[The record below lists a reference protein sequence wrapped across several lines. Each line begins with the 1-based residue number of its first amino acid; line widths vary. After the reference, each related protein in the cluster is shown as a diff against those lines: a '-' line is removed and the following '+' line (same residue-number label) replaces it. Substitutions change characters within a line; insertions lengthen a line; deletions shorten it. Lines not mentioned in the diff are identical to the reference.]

1 MHLMQRNIAAWTLSF
16 LRRHSLSTHE
26 KPRSRRCKTVETDGL
41 RGCTASLAWWLCR
54 GCWKRSAWPRPAAV
68 YCCSC
73 SSRPKNIPNLC
84 ISEIYR
90 WAESVSDSSK
100 FRCPLAASKLGLHR
114 QVIEAFE
121 LLNNF
126 KYIFFSLTLK
136 ARNWKHDQYGWL
148 VLLFCS
154 LLSTQKN
161 LTCTPTRYS
170 KVSIGSLLYFCKN

>member
-1 MHLMQRNIAAWTLSF
+1 MKNLVAVVA
-16 LRRHSLSTHE
+16 RRWR
-26 KPRSRRCKTVETDGL
+26 P
-41 RGCTASLAWWLCR
+41 TASEVARPRLLAWWLCR

-136 ARNWKHDQYGWL
+136 VRNWKHDQYGWL

-154 LLSTQKN
+154 LLSTQK
-161 LTCTPTRYS
+161 LTCTPTRYP
-170 KVSIGSLLYFCKN
+170 KVPIGSLL

>member
-1 MHLMQRNIAAWTLSF
+1 MRNLCNCKLYSQDYFFHLTKFFSVSLPGANAFNAEEYCCLNVVF

-26 KPRSRRCKTVETDGL
+26 NLVAVVARRW
-41 RGCTASLAWWLCR
+41 RPTASEVAQPRLVAMPRLLE
-54 GCWKRSAWPRPAAV
+54 RSAAWPRPAV
-68 YCCSC
+68 YCCSF
-73 SSRPKNIPNLC
+73 SSSGPKNIPNLC

-126 KYIFFSLTLK
+126 KYIFF
-136 ARNWKHDQYGWL
+136 L
-148 VLLFCS
+148 V
-154 LLSTQKN
+154 
-161 LTCTPTRYS
+161 
-170 KVSIGSLLYFCKN
+170 